1 MEYQL
6 VKTRMDLFIVKID
19 YIWARTAAVSG
30 IQSHILKIAVH
41 YLYFTAIAAI
51 EKAEMNDTRGYGS
64 EKKSFTVFL
73 NRWTKALNVR
83 IQSSE
88 KKWGKISRNFIATI
102 VARFSLLLAF
112 HCCWQWWA
120 HSPGDTYCRFNKVA
134 SIFMYISIFYFMHI
148 VIYQFEI
155 LRRTSPLCSNKK
167 TLYVPIKVCKLLE
180 FNLTSFKLQFRAKC

>member
-6 VKTRMDLFIVKID
+6 FKTRMDLFIVKID

-102 VARFSLLLAF
+102 VARFSLLLAMMSTLSRRHILPFQQGRINF
-112 HCCWQWWA
+112 HVYIHFLFHA
-120 HSPGDTYCRFNKVA
+120 YRYL
-134 SIFMYISIFYFMHI
+134 SIWDFAPHESALF
-148 VIYQFEI
+148 Q
-155 LRRTSPLCSNKK
+155 
-167 TLYVPIKVCKLLE
+167 
-180 FNLTSFKLQFRAKC
+180 